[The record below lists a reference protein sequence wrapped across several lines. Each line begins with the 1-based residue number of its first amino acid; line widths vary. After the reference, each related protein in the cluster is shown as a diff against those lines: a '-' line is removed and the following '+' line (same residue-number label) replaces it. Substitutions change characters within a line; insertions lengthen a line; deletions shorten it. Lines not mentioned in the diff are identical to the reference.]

1 MIKRENFL
9 GGMSEVLPA
18 ENLPEGMAAAIENM
32 RLDRDGTWR
41 VLQEPAYR
49 DDLQFES
56 GKAYAWR
63 PVYMPSG
70 ADSGEDTVYVYFA
83 SGFCAIWYKTG
94 YDPLGEPYW
103 TMTLANDITDLI
115 ETDSVRVG
123 YDSQQFV
130 FVDGRENGGA
140 QRITID
146 SEGDIHLRRFGTE
159 QPKTKPTILQIDN
172 ERYEDEAYT
181 GLPVGSILFYCYCIV
196 NEYGERSNP
205 SPLAICDTAQ
215 WLAKGTLELEED
227 YAYIDINGGSIKSV
241 SVSCA
246 IPQPDEAKRIELYRT
261 GTPYFESAVP
271 LPPLKLVTSQ
281 AVPEGADTVNMT
293 DSAFA
298 SAIEAD
304 YENDSAPA
312 GDDISLESGTVFIA
326 NAVTQTSFGYP
337 VDKAWAITLTNRN
350 QENYVNRWI
359 CIDIRNSA
367 GNFVGLS
374 NTNAIYEANYRFVYS
389 DMITPIT
396 AWGTKANTDGSVHTF
411 TDIVSGDT
419 LYYHNLVWLQVPYI
433 AANSDTTIYLVQ
445 YSDNV
450 DETYGSNI
458 QVLTEGNSR
467 TFLDSWIDN
476 PVRDE
481 NCKISVGRI
490 VTTPPVTDG
499 WQAAWGNKANA
510 FWKAT
515 TTGTQIWDNQGTI
528 IQALPIYDYS
538 ENSAVSYNNSMPWTY
553 TGGAAAFTYSGVK
566 GMGDADSGY
575 FYIFAKLNASYSI
588 DNVKLAAIVFGSNS
602 SIVIA
607 LDNAVGG
614 KSLAVKIGD
623 DDDSPYE
630 VYQHPLTGG
639 THLFAFVS
647 WQRDFNA
654 TGADVDQKTLLKVA
668 TLEWSAGLPTY
679 TETYHNNAPKLKE
692 VNEPAVYIYENYVY
706 LDSDIK
712 ASGYWY
718 FNMGEFIDNDYEI
731 LALSRF
737 DTHFKDYVIG
747 VRNFERTLDTVG
759 NVNVAIEA
767 LELENSRKPGKIR
780 WSNGG
785 AVPDL
790 YEHNIFEAA
799 VRIVPL
805 KSFQPTDEHNTLLIW
820 TEKNV
825 LRMGLSGIN
834 QEASAVI
841 TEARGIGLQNPDCL
855 VQVADGVIWSEKT
868 GIYRLSAGGLKEIGQ
883 RRVTL
888 DVYERA
894 IYDPYH
900 REVLFV
906 KSDSTAMVYSLDYD
920 VWSQVDYGVE
930 PLGYLEIDGAGHLL
944 SAEGIYELEP
954 DGDTLTPRI
963 LTRKIPAR
971 NKINRLTLH
980 SEAGNVKAFIHNHRL
995 AVTPK
1000 ETATYALGKDDPKG
1014 IPQLSG
1020 DYVQFEIETDSIHS
1034 FDVEDR
1040 NG

>member
-56 GKAYAWR
+56 GKAYAWQ

-538 ENSAVSYNNSMPWTY
+538 ENSAVSYNNSMPWTH

-588 DNVKLAAIVFGSNS
+588 DDVKLAAIVFGRNS

-692 VNEPAVYIYENYVY
+692 VNEPAVYIYENYIY

-712 ASGYWY
+712 ASGYWC

-868 GIYRLSAGGLKEIGQ
+868 GIYCLSAGGLKEIGQ

-930 PLGYLEIDGAGHLL
+930 PQGYLEIDGAGHLL

>member
-56 GKAYAWR
+56 GKAYAWQ

-538 ENSAVSYNNSMPWTY
+538 ENSAVSYNNSMPWTHT
-553 TGGAAAFTYSGVK
+553 TGGSAAFTYSGVK

-588 DNVKLAAIVFGSNS
+588 DDVKLAAIVFGSNS

-607 LDNAVGG
+607 LDNAVDG

-692 VNEPAVYIYENYVY
+692 VNEPAVYIYENH

-712 ASGYWY
+712 ASGYWC

-747 VRNFERTLDTVG
+747 VRNFERTEDTVG

-868 GIYRLSAGGLKEIGQ
+868 GIYCLSAGGLKEIGQ

-930 PLGYLEIDGAGHLL
+930 PQGYLEIDGAGHLL
-944 SAEGIYELEP
+944 SAEGTYELEP

>member
-56 GKAYAWR
+56 GKAYAWQ

-499 WQAAWGNKANA
+499 WQAARGNKANA

-553 TGGAAAFTYSGVK
+553 TGGAAAFTYSGVE

-575 FYIFAKLNASYSI
+575 FYIFAKINASYSI
-588 DNVKLAAIVFGSNS
+588 DDVKLAAIVFGSDS

-692 VNEPAVYIYENYVY
+692 VNEPAVYIYENH

-712 ASGYWY
+712 ASGYWC

-868 GIYRLSAGGLKEIGQ
+868 GIYYLSAGGLKEIGQ

-930 PLGYLEIDGAGHLL
+930 PQGYLEIDGAGHLL

>member
-41 VLQEPAYR
+41 VLQKPAYR

-56 GKAYAWR
+56 GKAYAWQ

-215 WLAKGTLELEED
+215 WLAKGTLKLEED

-499 WQAAWGNKANA
+499 WQAARGNKANA

-553 TGGAAAFTYSGVK
+553 TTGGAAAFTYSGVE

-588 DNVKLAAIVFGSNS
+588 DDVKLAAIVFGSNS

-692 VNEPAVYIYENYVY
+692 VNEPAVYIYENH

-712 ASGYWY
+712 ASGYWC

-868 GIYRLSAGGLKEIGQ
+868 GIYCLSAGGLKEIGQ

-930 PLGYLEIDGAGHLL
+930 PQGYLEIDGAGHLL